1 MSAESMRVEY
11 SRGQLVEAEVAP
23 EPIPQFRAWFEDAS
37 AAGAAVAEPN
47 AMTLATSTTEG
58 RPSARVV
65 LLKGFDERGFCFFT
79 NYESRKAREL
89 EANPR
94 ASLVF
99 FWPTLERQV
108 RVDGR
113 TERVAAEE
121 SDHYFAIRPAGARL
135 GAWASR
141 QSEVVPD
148 RATLEAA
155 LARLESRHPDGDVPR
170 PANWGGYRLA
180 PDEVEFWQGRPNR
193 LHDRLRYRR
202 SPDGWVIER
211 LSP

>member
-11 SRGQLVEAEVAP
+11 LRGRLVESEVAADP
-23 EPIPQFRAWFEDAS
+23 FDQFRAWFDEAT
-37 AAGAAVAEPN
+37 AAGVVEPN
-47 AMTLATSTTEG
+47 AMTLATATPDG

-65 LLKGFDERGFCFFT
+65 LLKGFDERGFSFFT
-79 NYESRKAREL
+79 NYQGRKARDL

-94 ASLVF
+94 ASLVL
-99 FWPTLERQV
+99 FWQPLERQV
-108 RVDGR
+108 RIDGR
-113 TERVAAEE
+113 VEKVSEAE
-121 SDHYFAIRPAGARL
+121 SDQYFSMRPLGAKL
-135 GAWASR
+135 GAWASV

-155 LARLESRHPDGDVPR
+155 LADVERRFPDGVVPR
-170 PANWGGYRLA
+170 PPHWGGYRVV

-193 LHDRLRYRR
+193 LHDRLLYRR
-202 SPDGWVIER
+202 TPGGWDLVR

>member
-11 SRGQLVEAEVAP
+11 SRGQLVESEVAAD
-23 EPIPQFRAWFEDAS
+23 PIAQFRLWFEDATR
-37 AAGAAVAEPN
+37 AGVPEPN
-47 AMTLATSTTEG
+47 AMTLATATPDG
-58 RPSARVV
+58 RPSARLV
-65 LLKGFDERGFCFFT
+65 LMKGFDGRGFAFFT
-79 NYESRKAREL
+79 NYRSRKAREL

-99 FWPTLERQV
+99 FWHALERQV

-113 TERVAAEE
+113 VERAGDEE
-121 SDHYFAIRPAGARL
+121 SDHYFAIRPLGARL
-135 GAWASR
+135 GAWASG

-148 RATLEAA
+148 RAALEAA
-155 LARLESRHPDGDVPR
+155 LSEVEVRYPDGHVPR
-170 PANWGGYRLA
+170 PPHWGGYRVV
-180 PDEVEFWQGRPNR
+180 PEEVEFWQGRPSR

-202 SPDGWVIER
+202 SGDRWVVER

>member
-11 SRGQLVEAEVAP
+11 SRGRLVEGEVDP
-23 EPIPQFRAWFEDAS
+23 DPIAQFRAWFE
-37 AAGAAVAEPN
+37 AATAAAVPEPN
-47 AMTLATSTTEG
+47 AMTLATATADG

-65 LLKGFDERGFCFFT
+65 LLKGFDARGFCFFT

-99 FWPTLERQV
+99 FWQALERQV
-108 RVDGR
+108 RVEGR
-113 TERVAAEE
+113 AERVSAAE
-121 SDHYFAIRPAGARL
+121 SDQYFAMRPVGARL

-141 QSEVVPD
+141 QSEVVAD

-155 LARLESRHPDGDVPR
+155 LEAVERRFPDGDVPR
-170 PANWGGYRLA
+170 PPHWGGYRVV
-180 PDEVEFWQGRPNR
+180 PDEVEFWQGGPNR
-193 LHDRLRYRR
+193 VHDRLRYRR
-202 SPDGWVIER
+202 SAGGWSIDR